1 MASFVQKIKVRKYI
15 NFKTL
20 ALCCYLCYFRKLHE
34 DHKVFEIIDEE
45 SLKKCNI
52 TIEHSKA
59 DHNRILEK
67 TTNVKNI
74 IEEEID
80 KINKL
85 YEKTFEEITTKI

>member
-1 MASFVQKIKVRKYI
+1 MIFFVQKKKVRKYI

-52 TIEHSKA
+52 TLEHSK
-59 DHNRILEK
+59 DEHNRVLEK
-67 TTNVKNI
+67 TMNIKKI

-80 KINKL
+80 KIDKL
-85 YEKTFEEITTKI
+85 YEKTFEEIT